1 MTEQVAEQRSERTA
15 EKSVAHRAVA
25 VLTKVEKTYHLD
37 QIDVPVIKGVDILV
51 RQACFTVLLAPLA
64 VAKRRSSI

>member
-51 RQACFTVLLAPLA
+51 RQA
-64 VAKRRSSI
+64 